1 MCAICWQLARLVQL
15 WRQVMLTLAT
25 FRRAINN
32 SEVVA
37 DFVGFVKKHVHDE
50 LTGSAAWRSG

>member
-1 MCAICWQLARLVQL
+1 LARLVQL